1 MKTDI
6 DLQQFAHRAQ
16 QYMHYLCDELGA
28 RPSASP
34 NHHAASEY
42 IEKHF
47 QSCGFKVESQEWDS
61 PDWQELE
68 TILQVNGEILPAAA
82 NAFSPCCDVT
92 APLEVVRTM
101 AELEKA
107 EITGR
112 IVILCGALALH
123 PLSPKKWFLA
133 SEQELHM
140 IDLLENKAPA
150 AVVTVQSRPGN
161 FVRLIEDDDFNIPS
175 VTVPPEVGRV
185 LVENMDLAAHLAINT
200 QSKPG
205 KARNLVARLGNK
217 DQPRMVICAHYDTKI
232 DTPGATDNASG
243 ITVLL
248 CLADYFKNH
257 PPSCALEFVA
267 FGSEEYLPIG
277 DDIYLAS
284 GGETLLPNLKAAIN
298 IDGIGS
304 KLGVNSIAMFS
315 ESAAFHT
322 RMEEICL
329 EFPALIWT
337 GPWPESN
344 HSTFAWRGVP
354 SIAFTARGGPN
365 FYHLHQDTLD
375 WVDMNLIAE
384 VVAII
389 LRIIADGEDRKIS
402 WFRQE
407 ISQKNP
413 E

>member
-1 MKTDI
+1 MKNTI
-6 DLQQFAHRAQ
+6 DLQSVTRRAQ
-16 QYMHYLCDELGA
+16 QYMHHLCNELGA

-34 NHHAASEY
+34 SHYAASEY
-42 IEKHF
+42 IENHF

-61 PDWQELE
+61 PDWRELE
-68 TILQVNGEILPAAA
+68 TILHVNGEIHPAAA
-82 NAFSPCCDVT
+82 NAFSPCCNVV
-92 APLEVVRTM
+92 APLKVARTM

-107 EITGR
+107 EITGQI
-112 IVILCGALALH
+112 IVLCGALALH

-150 AVVTVQSRPGN
+150 AVITVQTLPGSLE
-161 FVRLIEDDDFNIPS
+161 RLIEDDDFNIPS
-175 VTVPPEVGRV
+175 ATVSPEVGRV
-185 LVENMDLAAHLAINT
+185 LLENLDQTARLAIHT

-217 DQPRMVICAHYDTKI
+217 DQPRAVICAHYDTKI

-243 ITVLL
+243 IAVLL
-248 CLADYFKNH
+248 CLADYFKH
-257 PPSCALEFVA
+257 HAPACTLEIVA

-277 DDIYLAS
+277 DDIYLAK
-284 GGETLLPNLKAAIN
+284 GGETLLPNLKVAIN
-298 IDGIGS
+298 IDGIGR

-322 RMEEICL
+322 RVENICL
-329 EFPALIWT
+329 HYPSLVWT
-337 GPWPESN
+337 DPWPESN

-365 FYHLHQDTLD
+365 FYHSHKDTLD
-375 WVDMNLIAE
+375 WVDVKSIAE
-384 VVAII
+384 VTAVI
-389 LRIIADGEDRKIS
+389 LNILEDGMDGNTS
-402 WFRQE
+402 WFRPE
-407 ISQKNP
+407 ISQNSNH
-413 E
+413 